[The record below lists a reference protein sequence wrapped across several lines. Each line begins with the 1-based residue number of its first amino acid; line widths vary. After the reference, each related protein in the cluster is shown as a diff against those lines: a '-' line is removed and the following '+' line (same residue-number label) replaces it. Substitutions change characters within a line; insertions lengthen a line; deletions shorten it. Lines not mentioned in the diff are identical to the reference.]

1 MQVRKIS
8 NADASQMQAT
18 CRQLAGNLKGT
29 CKELADKFQKV
40 PYNMWELV
48 GIGKDLEIQS

>member
-18 CRQLAGNLKGT
+18 CRELAGNLQGT
-29 CKELADKFQKV
+29 CRELADKFK
-40 PYNMWELV
+40 
-48 GIGKDLEIQS
+48 KDHI